1 MNQFVSFGMYAFTP
15 QLQTAWQALYSVF
28 LTEWKGSVAL
38 DNECRWDHDVE
49 TLAHS
54 SLFFGH
60 TCGYPLTHQLKNRV
74 KPFCVPEFD
83 IEGCEG
89 IYYSS
94 QFIVPATS
102 DLTSL
107 QQCRGKRVGIN
118 SPDSNSGMNVLR
130 HAIAPLAEDKSFF
143 GSITKTGGHLSSM
156 QMVARGD
163 IDLAAI
169 DAVSYRLAIDAYPE
183 LATQTRSIGKSA
195 ATASLPLVYPASN
208 QGFDH
213 DKIRQQLN
221 KALTSCDPW
230 VARTLRIK
238 NFLPVTLADYD
249 SIVAIE
255 QQAIE
260 LGYPVVR

>member
-15 QLQTAWQALYSVF
+15 QLQQAWQALYSAF
-28 LTEWKGSVAL
+28 LAEWKGIISL
-38 DNECRWDHDVE
+38 DHECRWSHDVE

-74 KPFCVPEFD
+74 IPFCVPEFD
-83 IEGCEG
+83 IDGCEG

-107 QQCRGKRVGIN
+107 EQCRAKRVGIN
-118 SPDSNSGMNVLR
+118 SLDSNSGMNVLR
-130 HAIAPLAEDKSFF
+130 HAIAPLAGENAFF
-143 GSITKTGGHLSSM
+143 DSTTKTGGHLSSM
-156 QMVARGD
+156 QMVARGE

-169 DAVSYRLAIDAYPE
+169 DAVSYQLAIEAYPE
-183 LATQTRSIGKSA
+183 LASQIRSIGKSA
-195 ATASLPLVYPASN
+195 TTASLPLVYPAPN

-213 DKIRQQLN
+213 GAIRQQL
-221 KALTSCDPW
+221 KRALASCDPW
-230 VARTLRIK
+230 ITETLRIK

-260 LGYPVVR
+260 LGYPVIR